1 MAAPQGP
8 LPQRGIAQPPLP
20 AGTRHSAVGS
30 AGDAQTP
37 RGSLLSRRA
46 QGAEFLGAVQ
56 CQERAGSAPSRPRRT
71 S

>member
-20 AGTRHSAVGS
+20 AGTGHSAVGS

-37 RGSLLSRRA
+37 RGWLLSRRA
-46 QGAEFLGAVQ
+46 QEEEFPRCGAVPGKGR
-56 CQERAGSAPSRPRRT
+56 ERPQPT
-71 S
+71 T